1 LNYNEQREF
10 ERLGLEIAALEE
22 KIQELE
28 TGLTAQNSS
37 LSHLDYLKIS
47 RELEELQQDH
57 DIKLQRWIE
66 LSDKADG

>member
-10 ERLGLEIAALEE
+10 EQLGLEIAALEE

-28 TGLTAQNSS
+28 TGLSSQNSS